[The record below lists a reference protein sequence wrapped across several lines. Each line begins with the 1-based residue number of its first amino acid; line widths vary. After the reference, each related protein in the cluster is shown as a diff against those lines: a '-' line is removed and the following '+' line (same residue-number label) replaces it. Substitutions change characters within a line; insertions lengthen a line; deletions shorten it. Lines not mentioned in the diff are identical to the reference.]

1 MSPEEIQERKVD
13 IKRLA
18 DKVLDAANSE
28 SHTMLLEAL
37 LTAFVTVAE
46 AHGCCTQTAAYAAAL
61 TAERLQTAADA
72 AAARPEGVPLH

>member
-1 MSPEEIQERKVD
+1 MTPEEIQARKES

-18 DKVLDAANSE
+18 DKVLHAAEGE
-28 SHTMLLEAL
+28 SHTLLLEAL

-46 AHGCCTQTAAYAAAL
+46 THSCCTQIAAYAAELA
-61 TAERLQTAADA
+61 AERLQAAAD